1 VRRILPAFLL
11 LTALASA
18 QAPGAAEKARRARE
32 LVLAGKTE
40 EAIVLYE
47 ELVKA
52 DPRDA
57 SLRMN
62 LSIAQFKAGRYRGA
76 IAHAEEALRLR
87 PAMITANL
95 FLGASYLELGDAA
108 NAAGP
113 LERFVQ
119 AQPKDRNAR
128 LMLARATLALER
140 YDDAVTHYQAA
151 ADLMPQNAA
160 AWYGLGQAFEALS
173 ARAFSDLERSAPD
186 SGYFHALFGDALLAG
201 RRYGAAA
208 EHYRQALAQQPS
220 LPGVHE
226 GLAAVYRET
235 GRADLAAAEDDAEKK
250 LVPPDCASQQLACDF
265 VAGRYRELIAAARP
279 AASPQALY
287 WTSKACR
294 QLAKASYERLER
306 LPASPERHI
315 LAAKRF
321 EKRSLYP
328 DAVREWREANRLSPA
343 DPAIQTG
350 LAVALFHARDHAG
363 ALPLLERL
371 IERQPSSAEL
381 RFLYGACLAN
391 MEQPEK
397 AVPYLEEALKH
408 KPDFLPARAA
418 LGQAYLRL
426 GKAAESIPHLKAAL
440 PADEDGSRHFQLV
453 RAYQLAGQPDLARQ
467 ALAAYQTFRK
477 SLEARKINEEGLD
490 IYK

>member
-11 LTALASA
+11 LAALVSA
-18 QAPGAAEKARRARE
+18 QAPDTAEKVRRARD
-32 LVLAGKTE
+32 LVVAGKTE
-40 EAIVLYE
+40 EAIALYE
-47 ELVKA
+47 ELVRSA
-52 DPRDA
+52 PRDA
-57 SLRMN
+57 ALRMN
-62 LSIAQFKAGRYRGA
+62 LSIAQFKAGRYHEA
-76 IAHAEEALRLR
+76 IAHAEEALRLQ
-87 PAMITANL
+87 PALFTANL
-95 FLGASYLELGDAA
+95 FLGASYLELGNPSLAIA
-108 NAAGP
+108 P
-113 LERFVQ
+113 LEKFIA

-128 LMLARATLALER
+128 LMLARATLALDR
-140 YDDAVTHYQAA
+140 YDDAATHYQAA
-151 ADLMPQNAA
+151 ADLMPQNPA
-160 AWYGLGQAFEALS
+160 AWYGLGVAYEALS

-186 SGYFHALFGDALLAG
+186 SAYFHALLGDALLAG

-208 EHYRQALAQQPS
+208 EHYRQALAQQPP
-220 LPGVHE
+220 LPGVHA

-235 GRADLAAAEDDAEKK
+235 GRADQAASEDDAEKK
-250 LVPPDCASQQLACDF
+250 LPPPDCTSQQLACDF
-265 VAGRYRELIAAARP
+265 MAGRYREVIAVART
-279 AASPQALY
+279 ATSPQALY

-294 QLAKASYERLER
+294 QLAKEAYERLER
-306 LPASPERHI
+306 LPPSPERHI
-315 LAAKRF
+315 LAAKGF

-371 IERQPSSAEL
+371 IQRQPGSADL

-391 MEQPEK
+391 LEQPEK
-397 AVPYLEEALKH
+397 AVPYLEQALKD

-426 GKAAESIPHLKAAL
+426 GKPAESIPHLKASL

-467 ALAAYQTFRK
+467 ALAAYQAFRK
-477 SLEARKINEEGLD
+477 SLEARKIKEEGLD

>member
-1 VRRILPAFLL
+1 VRRVLPAFLL
-11 LTALASA
+11 LAALTGA
-18 QAPGAAEKARRARE
+18 QAPDAAEKARRARE
-32 LVLAGKTE
+32 LAVAGKTE
-40 EAIVLYE
+40 EAIALYE
-47 ELVKA
+47 DLVKSA
-52 DPRDA
+52 PQDA
-57 SLRMN
+57 GLRMN
-62 LSIAQFKAGRYRGA
+62 LSIAQFKAGRYREA
-76 IAHAEEALRLR
+76 ITHAEAAFRLQPALV
-87 PAMITANL
+87 TANL
-95 FLGASYLELGDAA
+95 FLGASHLELGDPA
-108 NAAGP
+108 NAVGP

-128 LMLARATLALER
+128 LLLARAKLTLER

-151 ADLMPQNAA
+151 ADLMPENPAV
-160 AWYGLGQAFEALS
+160 WYGLGQAFEALS
-173 ARAFSDLERSAPD
+173 ARAFSDLELSAPD
-186 SGYFHALFGDALLAG
+186 SAYFHALLGDALLAG

-208 EHYRQALAQQPS
+208 DHYRQALAQQPS
-220 LPGVHE
+220 LQGLHA

-235 GRADLAAAEDDAEKK
+235 GRADPAASEDDAEKK
-250 LVPPDCASQQLACDF
+250 LPAPDCASRNSACDF
-265 VAGRYRELIAAARP
+265 MAGRYREVIAAART
-279 AASPQALY
+279 ATGPQALY

-294 QLAKASYERLER
+294 QLAKEAYERLGR

-315 LAAKRF
+315 LAAKGF

-343 DPAIQTG
+343 DPVIQTG

-391 MEQPEK
+391 LEQPEK
-397 AVPYLEEALKH
+397 AVPYLEEALKN

-418 LGQAYLRL
+418 LGQTYLRL
-426 GKAAESIPHLKAAL
+426 GKAAESIPHLQASL
-440 PADEDGSRHFQLV
+440 PGDEDGSRHFQLV

-467 ALAAYQTFRK
+467 ALAAYEAFRK
-477 SLEARKINEEGLD
+477 SLEARKVKEEGLD